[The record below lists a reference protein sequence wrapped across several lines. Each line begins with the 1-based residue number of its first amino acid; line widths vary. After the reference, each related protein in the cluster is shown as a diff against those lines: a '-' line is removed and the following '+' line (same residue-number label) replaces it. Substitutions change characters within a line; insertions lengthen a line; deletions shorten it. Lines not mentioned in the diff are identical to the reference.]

1 MAGPVSSRVQ
11 HLRITVGLSAVVL
24 AVATAVGAIAGG
36 ADAAVGVSA
45 GVGLVIASYVAS
57 TLAIAWA
64 DSIEPRM
71 VFGVGLGMYITKFT
85 FFGLLLMKIVDSPWA
100 GRIPMAVG
108 IVTGVVAWTV
118 GQIWW
123 AARHAH
129 PYATAPGGT
138 VRTPDGAPTP

>member
-85 FFGLLLMKIVDSPWA
+85 FFGLLLAKIVDSSWA

-108 IVTGVVAWTV
+108 IVVGVVAWTV

-123 AARHAH
+123 ASRHAH
-129 PYATAPGGT
+129 PYVTTGAT
-138 VRTPDGAPTP
+138 VQTPDGAATP

>member
-11 HLRITVGLSAVVL
+11 HLRITVGLSVVVL
-24 AVATAVGAIAGG
+24 AVATTVGAIAAG
-36 ADAAVGVSA
+36 ADAAVGVGA

-100 GRIPMAVG
+100 GRIPMAIG
-108 IVTGVVAWTV
+108 IVTGVVAWTAS
-118 GQIWW
+118 QIWW

-129 PYATAPGGT
+129 PYATASGGPAA
-138 VRTPDGAPTP
+138 TPDSAATP